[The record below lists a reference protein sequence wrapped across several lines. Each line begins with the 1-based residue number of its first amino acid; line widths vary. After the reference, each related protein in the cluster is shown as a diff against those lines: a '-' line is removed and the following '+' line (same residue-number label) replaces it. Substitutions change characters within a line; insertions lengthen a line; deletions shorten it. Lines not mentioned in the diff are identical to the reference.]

1 MSSLSVKS
9 SMRWLAAELSS
20 ATAQQRRIVL
30 MLHAHRELGLALDP
44 TFSRMV
50 SNSNVVAIFYGHV
63 HIKPWGMT
71 GNFPNTNVP
80 MFNCGASWYHV
91 YCYAEFGT
99 DTLRV
104 AAVVHNATSG
114 SSEPQWFGHSVHALL
129 KQQKAKPV
137 LQQFAQNP
145 NQTWTN
151 AARAVRGVAC
161 VAVSLLVSV
170 MLMLLL

>member
-1 MSSLSVKS
+1 
-9 SMRWLAAELSS
+9 MRWLASELSS

-151 AARAVRGVAC
+151 AARAVRGVVC
-161 VAVSLLVSV
+161 VGVSLLVSV
-170 MLMLLL
+170 VLMLLL